1 MTNAGR
7 VLRTMV
13 RRGIVGKG
21 TIRAVIIID
30 SEEDLVDIETKQE
43 AAAMVQRAGAAADV
57 IADVANVRG
66 MENTVKTTTG
76 SKSKGASKP
85 ASRHPLK
92 G

>member
-30 SEEDLVDIETKQE
+30 SEEDLIDIETKQE
-43 AAAMVQRAGAAADV
+43 ATAMVQRGEASVDV
-57 IADVANVRG
+57 IADVAAVRG
-66 MENTVKTTTG
+66 MENTVKTAKG
-76 SKSKGASKP
+76 SKGKP
-85 ASRHPLK
+85 QRHALK